1 MKRIIWVIFGTVLFL
16 SGISHIDAKTVI
28 EPTSS
33 QGNVALNLS
42 FEEGYVG
49 GIDLTL
55 KVNGAVSLSKV
66 NWSSVIAS
74 NYTKH
79 YSYDESTGT
88 LRLIVTTGN
97 QKHNLV
103 DKKGNVGLGTLSF
116 KSNGKTNYTISA
128 TALTIVDATYQSIVK
143 KDLKTKSNQFVIDGN
158 GSSGG
163 NTGGNSNTGENNTNG
178 DYSQSNNQVNTNG
191 SSDKG
196 SSSNQGS
203 NGSNSVTQ
211 EDGLEVDSDD
221 KTSENS
227 DSVKDDDKNTS
238 SIKKPDGNKKE
249 DNSEVSKE
257 ESKKFP
263 FRIVGF
269 GLIAFVLLMLVIKK
283 IKR

>member
-143 KDLKTKSNQFVIDGN
+143 KDLETKSNQFVIDGN

-163 NTGGNSNTGENNTNG
+163 STGGNSNTDENTNG